1 MPSTDA
7 FALKRSGLNNF
18 LFAAVGNEPNG
29 MTLSL
34 VSVFARLGNDP
45 WGEAARLAGLPKT
58 EAIDSLARTIANMPR
73 SGWALPDAV
82 AIATRLI
89 PLLPTRPESAAT
101 EASTYRANVG
111 RFVRIGLLVAAAAL
125 GMMGVT
131 DLFTT
136 RAPPSLDGSDVASF
150 ATPAPPPPASI
161 PRTSDRLTR

>member
-45 WGEAARLAGLPKT
+45 WGEAARLAGLPKA

-73 SGWALPDAV
+73 SGWTLPDAV

-89 PLLPTRPESAAT
+89 PLLPNRPDSAAT
-101 EASTYRANVG
+101 EVSAYRTKVT
-111 RFVRIGLLVAAAAL
+111 RLVRIGLIVASAAL
-125 GMMGVT
+125 GAMGVM

-136 RAPPSLDGSDVASF
+136 RDAPRLDGSEVASF
-150 ATPAPPPPASI
+150 ATPVPPSSI
-161 PRTSDRLTR
+161 HGISDRLAR